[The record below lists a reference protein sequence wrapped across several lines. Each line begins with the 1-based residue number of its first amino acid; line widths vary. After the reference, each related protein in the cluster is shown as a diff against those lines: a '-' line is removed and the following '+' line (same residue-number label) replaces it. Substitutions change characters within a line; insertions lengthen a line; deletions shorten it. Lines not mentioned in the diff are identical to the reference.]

1 MSFVDRLKAC
11 SAFDPAAYLPF
22 SVDGQSV
29 GLVRPEFSACLAE
42 FSDVFLVAP
51 HKVRLAPDLVGADT
65 RTRAV
70 EEVLRQLSARHAIR
84 GWRGEPYS
92 VATAPEQPALFLME
106 RAAIPKF
113 GIWASGVHVNGF
125 VREGDELF
133 MWIGRR
139 SPDKHTAPNKLDQ
152 IVAGGRPA
160 DLTIRETVLKEG
172 EEEANIDRALALR
185 ALPVGAI
192 TYCTERREGLRRDV
206 LYVFDLELPRDF
218 VPVNH
223 DGEIAEF
230 HLWPI
235 RRVLETVRDTDEF
248 KFNCALVVIDFLI
261 RHGLIAPD
269 EQPDYLTLVRGLRRP

>member
-1 MSFVDRLKAC
+1 MSFVDRLKDC
-11 SAFDPAAYLPF
+11 SAFDPAAYIPF
-22 SVDGQSV
+22 LVDDEGV
-29 GLVRPEFSACLAE
+29 GLVRREFAALLGE
-42 FSDVFLVAP
+42 FNDVFEVAGDG
-51 HKVRLAPDLVGADT
+51 VRLAEGLAGAGA

-70 EEVLRQLSARHAIR
+70 DRALRQLAARGIIT
-84 GWRGEPYS
+84 GWRDEPYS
-92 VATAPEQPALFLME
+92 VAAAPDEPALFQME
-106 RAAIPKF
+106 RAGIPKF
-113 GIWASGVHVNGF
+113 GIWASGVHINGF
-125 VREGDELF
+125 VRERGELS

-160 DLTIRETVLKEG
+160 DLTVRETVLKEG
-172 EEEANIDRALALR
+172 EEEANIDGALAAR
-185 ALPVGAI
+185 AVPVGAI
-192 TYCTERREGLRRDV
+192 SYRTERREGLRRDV

-230 HLWPI
+230 QLWPI

-261 RHGLIAPD
+261 RHGLLDPD
-269 EQPDYLTLVRGLRRP
+269 DEPDYLTLVRGLRGP

>member
-1 MSFVDRLKAC
+1 MSFVDRLRAC
-11 SAFDPAAYLPF
+11 SAFDPADYLPF

-29 GLVRPEFSACLAE
+29 GLVRPEFAASLAE
-42 FSDVFLVAP
+42 FSHVFLVSA
-51 HKVRLAPDLVGADT
+51 HEVRLAPDLVGADA

-70 EEVLRQLSARHAIR
+70 EEVLRQLAARGVIR
-84 GWRGEPYS
+84 GWRDEPYS
-92 VATAPEQPALFLME
+92 VAAAPDQPSLFLME

-125 VREGDELF
+125 VREGDELL

-139 SPDKHTAPNKLDQ
+139 SPDKYTAPNKLDQ

-160 DLTIRETVLKEG
+160 HLTVWETVLKEG
-172 EEEANIDRALALR
+172 EEEANIDAALASR

-206 LYVFDLELPRDF
+206 LYVYDLELPRDF

-230 HLWPI
+230 RLWTI
-235 RRVLETVRDTDEF
+235 RRVLETVRDTDDF

-269 EQPDYLTLVRGLRRP
+269 DEPDYLTLVRGLRRP

>member
-1 MSFVDRLKAC
+1 MGFLDRLKEC
-11 SAFDPAAYLPF
+11 SVFDPAAYIPF
-22 SVDGQSV
+22 LMDGCGV
-29 GLVRPEFSACLAE
+29 GLVRREFAALLAE
-42 FSDVFLVAP
+42 FGNVFEVASDG
-51 HKVRLAPDLVGADT
+51 VRLAEGLAGAGA

-70 EEVLRQLSARHAIR
+70 DGVLRQLAARGVIT
-84 GWRGEPYS
+84 GWRDEPYS
-92 VATAPEQPALFLME
+92 VAAAPDEPALFQME
-106 RAAIPKF
+106 RAGIPKF
-113 GIWASGVHVNGF
+113 GIWASGVHVNGY
-125 VREGDELF
+125 VRDKGELS

-160 DLTIRETVLKEG
+160 DLTVRETVLKEG
-172 EEEANIDRALALR
+172 EEEANIDGALAGR
-185 ALPVGAI
+185 AVPVGAI
-192 TYCTERREGLRRDV
+192 SYTTERREGLRRDV

-230 HLWPI
+230 QLWPI

-261 RHGLIAPD
+261 RHGLLDPD
-269 EQPDYLTLVRGLRRP
+269 DEPDYLTLVRGLRGP